1 MFCSQTYSMGNI
13 ELFFCL
19 YANDW
24 TNPAICNSSH
34 SRLLGF
40 FSTLPGIWRA
50 LQCIRR
56 YYDTRN
62 IFPHLVNCGK
72 YTCTILYYMCLS
84 LWRINKTTELKSLFI
99 VWATINAIYCTI
111 WDLVMDWSL
120 LNPYAKHRF
129 LRDTLG
135 YKQVWLYYVALVVDP
150 ILRFNWIFYAI
161 FADDVQHSAVLS
173 FIISLSEICRRGL
186 WMLFRVE
193 NEHCTK

>member
-1 MFCSQTYSMGNI
+1 MGNI

-19 YANDW
+19 YATDW
-24 TNPAICNSSH
+24 SDPPICNSSH

-40 FSTLPGIWRA
+40 FTALPGIWRA

-72 YTCTILYYMCLS
+72 YAMTILYYMALS
-84 LWRINKTTELKSLFI
+84 LFRLSKTTEMKSLFI
-99 VWATINAIYCTI
+99 TFATINAIYCSI
-111 WDLVMDWSL
+111 WDVVMDFSL
-120 LNPYAKHRF
+120 LDPYAKHRF
-129 LRDTLG
+129 LRNTLG
-135 YKQVWLYYVALVVDP
+135 YKQIWLYYFAMIADP

-161 FADDVQHSAVLS
+161 FADEVQHSALLS
-173 FIISLSEICRRGL
+173 FLVSLSEVCRRGL